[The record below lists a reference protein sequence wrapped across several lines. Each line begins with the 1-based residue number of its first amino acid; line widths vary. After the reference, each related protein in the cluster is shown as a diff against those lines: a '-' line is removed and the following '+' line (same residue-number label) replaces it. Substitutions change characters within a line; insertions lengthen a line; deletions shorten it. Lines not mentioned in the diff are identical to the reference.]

1 MRHTSLFAHASR
13 KTTSYKAARIHT
25 LLLAAFSMLALG
37 RPAHAQYD
45 ATGLE
50 ATSPV
55 PTAQPRPQDPEAYLE
70 RQSVADR
77 PRPDF
82 EPLGMHLDSF
92 YIYPSLSVGALYD
105 DNVYYVPHNRT
116 GDGAVVISPTIDV
129 KSDWNVN
136 AVEFFGTA
144 DIQRYFNQ
152 TTEDTANYAF
162 GMNGRHDIDYNTYL
176 SGVVSYQQSHEDRGS
191 PDAIFGIEP
200 TPFTLTHAEV
210 KYYRGLTR
218 LNLTLIEGVDR
229 YEFSN
234 VGLAGGGFI
243 DEVRRDRTENYTT
256 IRVGYELKPE
266 YEAFVR
272 ATESN
277 RFYDFRTDLNGV
289 DATSVGYEVVGG
301 TALKFGAV
309 TNGEVYLG
317 WTERFYEGSNVNDL
331 SAPVIGASLLWN
343 VTRETSLRLQVN
355 RSIEESVLVG
365 SNGFVLSFGQ
375 VSIEHELLRN
385 LLLTGYASISGLEY
399 QGVDRTDIV
408 YGAGAGAKY
417 LMNRNFDVSLTYG
430 FLKRQSDAIGQDYA
444 HDLLMLKFT
453 GKL

>member
-1 MRHTSLFAHASR
+1 MRHTSFFARASR
-13 KTTSYKAARIHT
+13 KTTSCKTARIYT
-25 LLLAAFSMLALG
+25 LLLAAFGMLALG
-37 RPAHAQYD
+37 RPAHAQYEP
-45 ATGLE
+45 TGLE

-55 PTAQPRPQDPEAYLE
+55 PVAQPRPQDPEAYLE

-105 DNVYYVPHNRT
+105 DNVYYVPHNRI

-218 LNLTLIEGVDR
+218 LNLTLIEGFDR

-272 ATESN
+272 ATEFEPLL
-277 RFYDFRTDLNGV
+277 RFPHGSQRRRRHLGRLRSRRRHGAEIRRRHQRRSLSRLDAALLRGSERQRPQRAGHRRVAVVERDAADL
-289 DATSVGYEVVGG
+289 A
-301 TALKFGAV
+301 AAA
-309 TNGEVYLG
+309 GEPLHRG
-317 WTERFYEGSNVNDL
+317 IR
-331 SAPVIGASLLWN
+331 AH
-343 VTRETSLRLQVN
+343 RLQ
-355 RSIEESVLVG
+355 RLCA
-365 SNGFVLSFGQ
+365 
-375 VSIEHELLRN
+375 ELR
-385 LLLTGYASISGLEY
+385 AGL
-399 QGVDRTDIV
+399 DR
-408 YGAGAGAKY
+408 A
-417 LMNRNFDVSLTYG
+417 
-430 FLKRQSDAIGQDYA
+430 
-444 HDLLMLKFT
+444 
-453 GKL
+453 